1 MGGRASPAV
10 KLDHTA
16 TVDLPRAALE
26 LVAAR
31 FRALGE
37 PLRLRI
43 LQVLAQG
50 ASRVSALVRVGG
62 STQPNVSK
70 HLRILQEVGL
80 VDRRAQG
87 SVVNYS
93 IADASVLELCDIV
106 CAGGANDRRRRW
118 ARCRV
123 LTASASHGALED

>member
-1 MGGRASPAV
+1 MRAKNSTPMRASHA
-10 KLDHTA
+10 A

-50 ASRVSALVRVGG
+50 ESGVSALVRSVG

-80 VDRRAQG
+80 VERRPQG
-87 SVVNYS
+87 SGVNYS
-93 IADASVLELCDIV
+93 IADVSVLELCDIV
-106 CAGGANDRRRRW
+106 CAGVRERLAAQVGAMQGRNGKQVARRR
-118 ARCRV
+118 
-123 LTASASHGALED
+123 

>member
-1 MGGRASPAV
+1 MRASHA
-10 KLDHTA
+10 A

-50 ASRVSALVRVGG
+50 ESGVSALVRSVG

-80 VDRRAQG
+80 VERRPQG
-87 SVVNYS
+87 SGVNYS
-93 IADASVLELCDIV
+93 IADVSVLELCDIV
-106 CAGGANDRRRRW
+106 CAGVRERLAAQVGAMQGRNGKQVARRR
-118 ARCRV
+118 
-123 LTASASHGALED
+123 

>member
-1 MGGRASPAV
+1 MRAKNSTPMRASHA
-10 KLDHTA
+10 A

-50 ASRVSALVRVGG
+50 ESGVSALVRSVG

-80 VDRRAQG
+80 VERRPQG
-87 SVVNYS
+87 SGVNYS

-106 CAGGANDRRRRW
+106 CAGVRERLAAQVGAMQGRNGKQVARRR
-118 ARCRV
+118 
-123 LTASASHGALED
+123 

>member
-1 MGGRASPAV
+1 MRARTAAASRASHV
-10 KLDHTA
+10 T
-16 TVDLPRAALE
+16 TIDLPPAALE

-50 ASRVSALVRVGG
+50 TSGVSALVRIVG

-80 VDRRAQG
+80 VDRQPQG

-106 CAGGANDRRRRW
+106 LAGVRERLEAQVGAMQGRNGKQVARR
-118 ARCRV
+118 
-123 LTASASHGALED
+123 

>member
-1 MGGRASPAV
+1 MRAKNSTPMRASHA
-10 KLDHTA
+10 A

-50 ASRVSALVRVGG
+50 ESGVSALVRSVG

-80 VDRRAQG
+80 VERRPQG
-87 SVVNYS
+87 NGVNYS
-93 IADASVLELCDIV
+93 IADVSVLELCDIV
-106 CAGGANDRRRRW
+106 CAGVRERLAAQVGAMQGRNGKQVARRR
-118 ARCRV
+118 
-123 LTASASHGALED
+123 

>member
-1 MGGRASPAV
+1 MRAKNSTPMRASHA
-10 KLDHTA
+10 A

-50 ASRVSALVRVGG
+50 GSGVSALVRSVG

-80 VDRRAQG
+80 VERRPQG
-87 SVVNYS
+87 NGVNYS
-93 IADASVLELCDIV
+93 IADVSVLELCDIV
-106 CAGGANDRRRRW
+106 CAGVRERLAAQVGAMQGRNGKQVARRR
-118 ARCRV
+118 
-123 LTASASHGALED
+123 

>member
-1 MGGRASPAV
+1 MRASRPPAV
-10 KLDHTA
+10 E
-16 TVDLPRAALE
+16 LPLAALE

-50 ASRVSALVRVGG
+50 ESGVSALVRVVG

-80 VDRRAQG
+80 VDRRPQG

-106 CAGGANDRRRRW
+106 CAGVRERLAAQVGAMQGRNGKQVARR
-118 ARCRV
+118 
-123 LTASASHGALED
+123 H